1 MKSDSTQHSL
11 ESQSSASDVSEWRS
25 GWQTA
30 LASALGYGA
39 GVTLFTNTATITIAP
54 MMKETGWTTTQV
66 IIAPLIIT
74 LAGLLSPFVGALL
87 EEVEIRLVA
96 LVGHLG
102 LIGTLVGFSTL
113 IPLTRTTYLLF
124 AFAVGTFGSCAYLVT
139 FSRAI
144 SSWFDRSVGKA
155 FGMLGVAGSGIPALS
170 TPIVAFAVYSYGWRA
185 GYLVVASIMFV
196 VAVPAVALA
205 LRLRKPVRPV
215 GFSDVGSENT
225 GNENN
230 SNPTSGQRSELS
242 ELIQAFKTPRLWFLG
257 LWCMLVAA
265 AMTGFASNMQPL
277 MLDAGKSVI
286 QATTAT
292 SLFFVSVLCGR
303 LLMGIL
309 LDLTSR
315 YLLAVVTFI
324 VSIGGAIIL
333 ANGNSLQF
341 PFVLLGTV
349 MLAVG
354 QGAEADMMSYFVLK
368 EFGRQRFATMFGAFI
383 PMITFGALTGP
394 YLFGWLRDRTGTYEL
409 SCYTGALLFGIATVL
424 VVIFGW
430 SGRSAPTA
438 RTEKGAATATSL
450 RAQGE

>member
-1 MKSDSTQHSL
+1 MKSDSTQHSI
-11 ESQSSASDVSEWRS
+11 EAHNSNKDVSEWRT
-25 GWQTA
+25 GWRTA

-54 MMKETGWTTTQV
+54 IMRVTGWTTTQV

-74 LAGLLSPFVGALL
+74 LAGLLSPFVGWLL

-96 LVGHLG
+96 LFGHLG
-102 LIGTLVGFSTL
+102 LIATLVTFSTL
-113 IPLTRTTYLLF
+113 IPLTRATYLLF
-124 AFAVGTFGSCAYLVT
+124 AIALGIFGSCAYLVT

-170 TPIVAFAVYSYGWRA
+170 TPIVAFAVYNYGWRA
-185 GYLVVASIMFV
+185 AYLVVALIMFI
-196 VAVPAVALA
+196 VAVPAVLWALK
-205 LRLRKPVRPV
+205 LRKPLQPVVRC
-215 GFSDVGSENT
+215 DVGSENT
-225 GNENN
+225 A
-230 SNPTSGQRSELS
+230 SERKSSPNCSQTKDLS
-242 ELIQAFKTPRLWFLG
+242 ELGHAFKTPRLWFLG

-303 LLMGIL
+303 LLMGFL

-315 YLLAVVTFI
+315 YLLAIVTFI

-333 ANGNSLQF
+333 ANGKFLQF

-354 QGAEADMMSYFVLK
+354 QGAEADLMSYFVLK
-368 EFGRQRFATMFGAFI
+368 EFGRERFATMFGAFI

-394 YLFGWLRDRTGTYEL
+394 YLFGWLRDKTGTYEL
-409 SCYTGALLFGIATVL
+409 SCYTSALLFGIATVL
-424 VVIFGW
+424 VTAFGW
-430 SGRSAPTA
+430 SGRAAQTA
-438 RTEKGAATATSL
+438 RTESGSAAAPSL
-450 RAQGE
+450 RTQSE